1 VISSFARALVAG
13 LALSACAPPAQGPV
27 PIAWGRDACAH
38 CQMVI
43 SAQEFAAQA
52 RVDGKPYKFDDPGC
66 MLFWLDLEERAG
78 RAAGELWVMDRE
90 RGEWLDARAA
100 AWRSGERT
108 PMGYGFAAVAAP
120 RADTLDF
127 EGVRAALRAREA
139 ERERA
144 RRAD

>member
-1 VISSFARALVAG
+1 MTESFAAAVVAG
-13 LALSACAPPAQGPV
+13 LALLACAPPAQGPV
-27 PIAWGRDACAH
+27 PIAWGRDVCAH

-43 SAQEFAAQA
+43 SAREFAAQA
-52 RVDGKPYKFDDPGC
+52 RVEGRPHRFDDPGC
-66 MLFWLDLEERAG
+66 MLLWLDAEERAA
-78 RAAGELWVMDRE
+78 RTAGELWVMDRE
-90 RGEWLDARAA
+90 RGEWLDARTA

-108 PMGYGFAAVAAP
+108 PMGYGFAAVTAP
-120 RADTLDF
+120 RAGTLDF